1 MLKRFFERKQDEEG
15 FTLIELMVVVL
26 IIGILIAIALPT
38 FLGAR
43 TRAQNRAAQSDL
55 RNALVAAKT
64 IYTDN
69 SSYAGA
75 TVAGLTGVEAAL
87 TFQTAA
93 STTAAPN
100 VSVMT
105 TPTSTNWAAARMSA
119 SSTCYGIKD
128 STTTGTTY
136 VTALGTCTG
145 DGAAA
150 ATGAAS
156 WS

>member
-1 MLKRFFERKQDEEG
+1 MRRPTRIDDEHG
-15 FTLIELMVVVL
+15 FTMTELMIVVL

-55 RNALVAAKT
+55 RNTLVAAKT
-64 IYTDN
+64 IFANYDSYT
-69 SSYAGA
+69 GA
-75 TVAGLTGVEAAL
+75 TATGLTGVESAL
-87 TFQTAA
+87 TFTTAA
-93 STTAAPN
+93 STTAAPF
-100 VSVMT
+100 VSVVT
-105 TPTSTNWAAARMSA
+105 TPSANTWAAARMSGTG
-119 SSTCYGIKD
+119 TCYGIKD
-128 STTTGTTY
+128 ATTTGTTY

-145 DGAAA
+145 DGAQA